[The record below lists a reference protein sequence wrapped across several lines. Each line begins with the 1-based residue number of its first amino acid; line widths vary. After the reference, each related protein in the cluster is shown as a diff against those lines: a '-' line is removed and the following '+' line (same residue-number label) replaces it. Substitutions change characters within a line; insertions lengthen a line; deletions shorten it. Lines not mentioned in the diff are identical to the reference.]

1 MSGLRYHLQVAR
13 AVAVRD
19 FKIRITYIPWILNSL
34 VQPVVW
40 TLILVYAY
48 KAIMGPG
55 SMEALR
61 GYGWRGDP
69 VSFLI
74 AGQVMLSLFNALN
87 WRAGMA
93 VQRERWYGTL
103 EIVFLTPASRVV
115 MLFGSSIYGLLDAG
129 WVSFIAVVTLYWLT
143 GAGFTVADPLAA
155 AVSLAA
161 AVLGALAMGVGLAG
175 VYVLTRSAGPLA
187 VAIQHPLR
195 FLTGSSFP
203 LGVLPVALQYA
214 AYAIPLT
221 YGLRAVRMTV
231 IEGAGLDRVAG
242 ILAPLLLVSLA
253 AGVLGVLFVRWAE
266 EVAKRNGWL
275 HTF

>member
-1 MSGLRYHLQVAR
+1 MNGLRYHLQVAK

-48 KAIMGPG
+48 RAIMGPG
-55 SMEALR
+55 SLEALE

-74 AGQVMLSLFNALN
+74 VGQVMLSLFNALN

-93 VQRERWYGTL
+93 IQRERWYGTL
-103 EIVFLTPASRVV
+103 EMIFLTPASRVV

-129 WVSFIAVVTLYWLT
+129 WVSFLAVVTLLWLT
-143 GAGFTVADPLAA
+143 EAGFTLADPLAA
-155 AVSLAA
+155 LVSLVA
-161 AVLGALAMGVGLAG
+161 AVAGAVAKGIGLAG

-203 LGVLPVALQYA
+203 LGILPIALQYA

-221 YGLRAVRMTV
+221 YGLQAVRMTV
-231 IEGAGLDRVAG
+231 IEGAGLGEVAG
-242 ILAPLLLVSLA
+242 ILAPMLVVSLA
-253 AGVLGVLFVRWAE
+253 AGVLGVAFVRWAE